1 MKELKKMSAKCNIRI
16 NKYKRLSLT
25 IPKSSES
32 FEWKDVNWK
41 KIELRLN
48 IFQNKIYAAR
58 KSQNIRKVRKLQRL
72 ILNSYD
78 FKKFAVRKVTQLNRG
93 KKTAGVDG
101 IKNLNEK
108 QRVWLVDNLRI
119 TCKAH
124 PVRRVMIPKPKG
136 DFRPLGIPTMYDR
149 ALQALFVMAFEPEFE
164 ATFEENSYGFRP
176 GRSPIDVMKQIQL
189 CLQQAD
195 RFVLDA
201 DISKCFDKINHEKLL
216 ALIGHKGKV
225 RTQIQA
231 WLESGN
237 IFEGIFESYDAG
249 TPQGGVISPLLSNIA
264 LDGIEK
270 RIGGWAETQR
280 LFRPNGKLV
289 DKKKDRRKSIIFV
302 RYADD
307 FVVMNHNLSVI
318 QKCKEIIS
326 EFLAERGLELS
337 DAKTKIVHTGIV
349 FEKNEPGFE
358 FLGFK
363 IKHFDTKKHSAK
375 NNRGHNIGFRLLIF
389 PSKNSRNKHFATIDR
404 ILRQNKTAK
413 QSQIVRKLNP
423 IIIGWTNYFRFSHL
437 LTTKI
442 GGSMEQILFNKLKY
456 WGKRK
461 LNSANKLLNAYDK
474 FWHKINDRRQF
485 AFKNRNGEY
494 VTISLYR
501 KVAKGVSLVKYVKV
515 KKDVSVY
522 NGDLNYWSRR
532 AITPDLKT
540 RMRDKLLK

>member
-1 MKELKKMSAKCNIRI
+1 MTTKCNIRI
-16 NKYKRLSLT
+16 NKYKKLNST

-32 FEWKDVNWK
+32 FEWKEVSWK

-48 IFQNKIYAAR
+48 IFQNKIYAAKR
-58 KSQNIRKVRKLQRL
+58 NQNIRKVRKFQRL

-78 FKKFAVRKVTQLNRG
+78 FKKLAVRKVTQLNRG

-119 TCKAH
+119 TGKAH
-124 PVRRVMIPKPKG
+124 PVRRVMIPKPKSG
-136 DFRPLGIPTMYDR
+136 FRPLGIPTMYDR
-149 ALQALFVMAFEPEFE
+149 ALQALFVMALEPEFE
-164 ATFEENSYGFRP
+164 ATFEKNSYGFRP
-176 GRSPIDVMKQIQL
+176 GRSQIDAMKQIQL

-216 ALIGHKGKV
+216 VLIGHKGKV
-225 RTQIQA
+225 RSQIQA

-237 IFEGIFESYDAG
+237 IFEGIFESSDAG

-270 RIGGWAETQR
+270 RIGYWAENQR

-289 DKKKDRRKSIIFV
+289 DNKKDRRKSIIFV

-307 FVVMNHNLSVI
+307 FVVMNHNLDVI
-318 QKCKEIIS
+318 KKCKEIIGD
-326 EFLAERGLELS
+326 FLAERGLALS
-337 DAKTKIVHTGIV
+337 DAKTKIVHTRIS

-375 NNRGHNIGFRLLIF
+375 NNQGRNIGFRLLIF
-389 PSKNSRNKHFATIDR
+389 PSKSSRSKHFEKIDR

-423 IIIGWTNYFRFSHL
+423 IIIG
-437 LTTKI
+437 
-442 GGSMEQILFNKLKY
+442 
-456 WGKRK
+456 
-461 LNSANKLLNAYDK
+461 
-474 FWHKINDRRQF
+474 
-485 AFKNRNGEY
+485 
-494 VTISLYR
+494 
-501 KVAKGVSLVKYVKV
+501 
-515 KKDVSVY
+515 
-522 NGDLNYWSRR
+522 
-532 AITPDLKT
+532 
-540 RMRDKLLK
+540 